1 MPSRADFYPW
11 AVSDALNKRAP
22 RKGTPTPEP
31 AKAPAKPAAKRSK
44 AEVVQKILERMED
57 KLSHDDVK
65 ATLGDYIRLVQLE
78 KELEDDEP
86 REIKVTWIEP
96 EKTESEK

>member
-1 MPSRADFYPW
+1 MAAEP
-11 AVSDALNKRAP
+11 K
-22 RKGTPTPEP
+22 PTP
-31 AKAPAKPAAKRSK
+31 KPKAKRSK

-96 EKTESEK
+96 PKTESEK

>member
-1 MPSRADFYPW
+1 M
-11 AVSDALNKRAP
+11 SDSPKRNKPA
-22 RKGTPTPEP
+22 
-31 AKAPAKPAAKRSK
+31 AKAPAKEAPKRATPAEKLATKRTK

-57 KLSHDDVK
+57 KLSSDEMR

-86 REIKVTWIEP
+86 REIKVTWVEP
-96 EKTESEK
+96 KTESEE